1 MGRATFPPYVHH
13 DLIELALDVLPESG
27 STSFARCWRLWQ
39 HSENGSRPAFAR
51 WEARAG
57 DTASPPRDGRLSAL
71 CGKMLS
77 GVFPLTIV
85 SPGINVPASSV
96 LEVAGYLFQKQL

>member
-71 CGKMLS
+71 CGKIVVRRVPPDDRVPGDQRAGKQCS
-77 GVFPLTIV
+77 GSRRV
-85 SPGINVPASSV
+85 SLP
-96 LEVAGYLFQKQL
+96 ET